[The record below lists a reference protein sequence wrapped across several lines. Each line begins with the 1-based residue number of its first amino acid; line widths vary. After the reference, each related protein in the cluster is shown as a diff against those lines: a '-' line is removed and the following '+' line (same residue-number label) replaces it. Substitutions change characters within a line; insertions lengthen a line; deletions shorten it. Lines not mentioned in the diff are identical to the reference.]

1 MYIKDV
7 FPCTRIKRRILDFNK
22 YLWRLQRRENGV
34 CRICI
39 CHVQMQKVLKNNPKV
54 YNFTLTY
61 RLMISLNVL
70 SWWILILK

>member
-1 MYIKDV
+1 MFSHVQGLNVQFWILINIYGVCKDV
-7 FPCTRIKRRILDFNK
+7 KMVFGESVFAN
-22 YLWRLQRRENGV
+22 
-34 CRICI
+34 
-39 CHVQMQKVLKNNPKV
+39 VQMQKVLKNNPKV